1 MYSRV
6 IKKQEDG
13 FAMLANTAISAA
25 DVTKAELQAY
35 LKTFDQNKSLRSQ
48 FFEHKEVRQLREF
61 INALEPRTLDKAER
75 DQLGLMVFHASTD
88 TKITNF
94 YSVVCNS
101 ERATEVLLSA
111 FRKKIPRI

>member
-1 MYSRV
+1 MQSNA
-6 IKKQEDG
+6 D
-13 FAMLANTAISAA
+13 ISAA
-25 DVTKAELQAY
+25 AFTKAELKAF
-35 LKTFDQNKSLRSQ
+35 LKTFDQNKSLRSR
-48 FFEHKEVRQLREF
+48 FFEHKEVRQLRAF
-61 INALEPRTLDKAER
+61 VNALESRILNKAER